1 MRRRWWQISWLAV
14 SFLPACQP
22 ATGSDPAE
30 PYRVAAEAMPGPA
43 RRVGVNLGSWSWWGA
58 EQLGANVVMNPG
70 FEGTIDRAL
79 AIVADAGPHRFTD
92 DGAGLGRAD
101 GFWASGT
108 FDVRTGPLAGV
119 HGTLTDSRRAGRRGQ
134 PEFWTEPVVSGLLPG
149 DAVALTRVRDDG
161 LPSHW
166 WVPDAATAWVSTD
179 GRDRAPGSPGRRS
192 LKLQPPSGA
201 TAEITTYLDAIG
213 DRAGKLLPVSGR
225 WLLSFWC
232 RAQGAGTLE
241 VVLARQGQAALLRR
255 QVQAGAAWSRQQL
268 SFTAAD
274 DGPPTILS
282 LSFRASGG
290 GVYLDD
296 VDLRAA
302 ADTGQA
308 FRAQVIRALRELHPG
323 YLRDWCGQLG
333 DALENRLAAPFAR
346 RSWRYR
352 PGERGELLYSYSLP
366 ETMDLCRQVGAWPWV
381 IVPTTFT
388 DDECLGLGQYL
399 AGAWREGGFG
409 EIVVEFGN
417 ENWNALFRPA
427 GIADPRVH
435 AEAARRAFGLI
446 RRGAGPEVPLVTVA
460 NGQYSA
466 PERALAVAQA
476 LPEAAALAVAPYL
489 LPELA
494 PGLDLARRIEQ
505 LLADDGSRWATLA
518 AGAQRLHQQLAVAE
532 VNLHTLGGGAT
543 PPERDALTAGAI
555 GGVALA
561 RTLLR
566 GYAAGAGR
574 QCAYVLAGFDAR
586 LADSDGYTRLWGLV
600 RDLGPTCRLRPTGMA
615 VALVNRALAGPLHA
629 VNGAQD
635 PTLTL
640 VASRGQAGWGLVA
653 VSTAT
658 APRSVCVEFPPGDGQ
673 QLPARLLRL
682 EATGPDAN
690 NEDAPRVTVVETGL
704 AQAGSAVTFQMPG
717 QGLVVLLPGT
727 EDL

>member
-1 MRRRWWQISWLAV
+1 MPL
-14 SFLPACQP
+14 LPACQP
-22 ATGSDPAE
+22 ATGSDPAA
-30 PYRVAAEAMPGPA
+30 PFRVAAEALPGPT

-79 AIVADAGPHRFTD
+79 VLVADTGPHRFTD
-92 DGAGLGRAD
+92 DGTGLGRID
-101 GFWASGT
+101 GFWAGGT

-119 HGTLTDSRRAGRRGQ
+119 HGRLTDSRQAGRRGQ
-134 PEFWTEPVVSGLLPG
+134 PEFWTEPAVSGLLPG
-149 DAVALTRVRDDG
+149 DAVAVTRIREDG

-166 WVPDAATAWVSTD
+166 WVPDAATTWVGTD
-179 GRDRAPGSPGRRS
+179 GNTRPPGSPGRRS
-192 LKLQPPSGA
+192 LRLRPPSGA
-201 TAEITTYLDAIG
+201 TAEITTYFDAIG
-213 DRAGKLLPVSGR
+213 DRAGKLLPVSGT

-232 RAQGAGTLE
+232 RAQGPGTLA
-241 VVLARQGQAALLRR
+241 VVLARQGQAALFRR
-255 QVQAGAAWSRQQL
+255 QVQPGPSWSHQQFA
-268 SFTAAD
+268 FTATD
-274 DGPPTILS
+274 DGPPAILS
-282 LSFRASGG
+282 LSFRAAGG
-290 GVYLDD
+290 SLYLDD

-302 ADTGQA
+302 ADSGQA
-308 FRAQVIRALRELHPG
+308 FRAQVVRSLRELRPG

-333 DALENRLAAPFAR
+333 DALENRLAVPFAR

-352 PGERGELLYSYSLP
+352 PGERSELLYSYSLP
-366 ETMDLCRQVGAWPWV
+366 ETMALCRQVGAWPWI
-381 IVPTTFT
+381 IVPTTFA
-388 DDECLGLGQYL
+388 DDECIGLGQYL
-399 AGAWREGGFG
+399 ARAWREGGFG
-409 EIVVEFGN
+409 ELVVEFGN

-446 RRGAGPEVPLVTVA
+446 RQGAGPEVPLVTVA
-460 NGQYSA
+460 NGQYAA

-476 LPEAAALAVAPYL
+476 LPEAAVLAVAPYL
-489 LPELA
+489 LPALDS
-494 PGLDLARRIEQ
+494 GLDLPRRIEQ
-505 LLADDGSRWATLA
+505 LLADEGGRWATLA
-518 AGAQRLHQQLAVAE
+518 TGAGRLRQQLAVAE
-532 VNLHTLGGGAT
+532 INLHTLGGAA
-543 PPERDALTAGAI
+543 PPSERDALTAGAI

-561 RTLLR
+561 RALLR
-566 GYAAGAGR
+566 GYGAGAGR

-586 LADSDGYTRLWGLV
+586 LADRDGYTRLWGLV

-615 VALVNRALAGPLHA
+615 VALLNRALAGPLHA
-629 VNGAQD
+629 VTGTED
-635 PTLTL
+635 PTLTM

-658 APRSVCVEFPPGDGQ
+658 APRSVCVQFPTSEGQ
-673 QLPARLLRL
+673 HLPTRLLRL
-682 EATGPDAN
+682 DAAAPEAN